1 MREHLIVKSFGPISE
16 LDIRFEKITII
27 IGDQGTGKS
36 CIAKLFSMFK
46 WLEKALLMGR
56 CDTKYYSNYSRFKEK
71 LCAFHRINNFFRD
84 DSYILCE
91 TQYYTFEYKEG
102 KFNTIEKETATFKGL
117 AKIIYIPAERC
128 YLSSA
133 ESGIKKTL
141 GLPESCST
149 FNQVFTDAKLA
160 YKQGFD
166 LPFGNLHFEYH
177 SLNET
182 SYITG
187 TGYKI
192 KLSDSSSGIQSALPM
207 CLVSTF
213 LSKMVSSGTER
224 EQTEEEKEKTRK
236 EIKNIMDNDDYADVV
251 KEELLKRISSKNR
264 YRNFINIA
272 EEPELNMFPNTQLA
286 VMRSLIKA
294 NNMQDEN
301 MLVVTTHSPYMLAI
315 VNMLTLASEVSSFGD
330 MWAKEVEQIE
340 PMDCLVPLGS
350 LAVYELGNNVSGQYC
365 KNIVDEGT
373 KMITVNEL
381 DCASE
386 IISSEFNKLYQLH
399 GNAVRKGK

>member
-1 MREHLIVKSFGPISE
+1 
-16 LDIRFEKITII
+16 
-27 IGDQGTGKS
+27 
-36 CIAKLFSMFK
+36 
-46 WLEKALLMGR
+46 
-56 CDTKYYSNYSRFKEK
+56 
-71 LCAFHRINNFFRD
+71 
-84 DSYILCE
+84 
-91 TQYYTFEYKEG
+91 
-102 KFNTIEKETATFKGL
+102 
-117 AKIIYIPAERC
+117 
-128 YLSSA
+128 
-133 ESGIKKTL
+133 
-141 GLPESCST
+141 
-149 FNQVFTDAKLA
+149 
-160 YKQGFD
+160 
-166 LPFGNLHFEYH
+166 
-177 SLNET
+177 
-182 SYITG
+182 
-187 TGYKI
+187 
-192 KLSDSSSGIQSALPM
+192 
-207 CLVSTF
+207 
-213 LSKMVSSGTER
+213 
-224 EQTEEEKEKTRK
+224 
-236 EIKNIMDNDDYADVV
+236 MDNDDYADVV